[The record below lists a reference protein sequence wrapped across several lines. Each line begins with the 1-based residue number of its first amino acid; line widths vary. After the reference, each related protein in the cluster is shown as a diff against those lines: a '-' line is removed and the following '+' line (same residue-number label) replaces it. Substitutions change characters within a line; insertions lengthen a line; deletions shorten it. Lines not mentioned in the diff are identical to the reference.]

1 MRSSGRAETAA
12 LALGVGVLG
21 LFGTCA
27 VFWAHLLAREAEE
40 EYLQLLE
47 DTARTDGVGAG

>member
-1 MRSSGRAETAA
+1 MRWSGRAETAA